1 MLPCTPSSST
11 NLGMGWEPRFR
22 PLFLEFMDLRIID
35 SGSVGTLLATSFV
48 RMMVSSG
55 LAGAHVQPCPRN
67 KIELLAISSWLVAK
81 PGTVWLKLMAKA
93 ESKLSS
99 GSFGKKPGL

>member
-11 NLGMGWEPRFR
+11 NLGRGWEPRFG
-22 PLFLEFMDLRIID
+22 PLFL
-35 SGSVGTLLATSFV
+35 VFV

-67 KIELLAISSWLVAK
+67 NIELRATSSELRAISFL
-81 PGTVWLKLMAKA
+81 
-93 ESKLSS
+93 
-99 GSFGKKPGL
+99 GSFEARGS